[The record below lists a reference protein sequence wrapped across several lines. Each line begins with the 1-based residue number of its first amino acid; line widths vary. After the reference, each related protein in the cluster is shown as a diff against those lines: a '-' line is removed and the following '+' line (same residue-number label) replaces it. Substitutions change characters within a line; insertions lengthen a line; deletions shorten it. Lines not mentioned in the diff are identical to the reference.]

1 MTYGITGN
9 TLKPGLWK
17 PAADLI
23 HWMDTRGIP
32 VCMHTSVAEGLI
44 EQNLLDHTACEG
56 RSYDDLAG
64 HVDMLLSF
72 GGDGTMLRT
81 AHQVAG
87 REIPILGVNIG
98 RLGFLAEV
106 EASSVQDAIVAIEEG
121 RCRVEKRS
129 VLEAFVEHDGHAETT
144 FALNEVVFS
153 RSGMTT
159 LMSIQVTVNGEYLN
173 TYWADGLIIASP
185 TGSTAYSLSAGGP
198 IVAPGSRVIV
208 ITPIAPH
215 TLTAR
220 PIVLPEHCVIQA
232 RVTGDG
238 LPYVFGTDGRSTLL
252 EHQESVVTIRRAT
265 HDVHLVKLPDQHYF
279 ATLRGKLMWGASKHN
294 FGV

>member
-1 MTYGITGN
+1 VRMQQ
-9 TLKPGLWK
+9 PV
-17 PAADLI
+17 AD
-23 HWMDTRGIP
+23 
-32 VCMHTSVAEGLI
+32 GLI
-44 EQNLLDHTACEG
+44 ERNLLDRTECDG
-56 RSYDDLAG
+56 RSHADLPG
-64 HVDMLLSF
+64 HVDILLSF

-87 REIPILGVNIG
+87 REVPILGVNIG

-106 EASSVQDAIVAIEEG
+106 EINSIHAAIEAIEEG
-121 RCRVEKRS
+121 RCRIEKRS
-129 VLEAFVEHDGHAETT
+129 VLEAFLEHDGHSETT

-159 LMSIQVTVNGEYLN
+159 LMSVQVTVDGEYLN

-198 IVAPGSRVIV
+198 IVAPGSKVIS

-220 PIVLPEHCVIQA
+220 PIILPEHCVIKA
-232 RVTGDG
+232 RVTGEG
-238 LPYVFGTDGRSTLL
+238 LPYVFAVDGRSMVL
-252 EHQESVVTIRRAT
+252 EHQESNVTIRRAR
-265 HDVHLVKLPDQHYF
+265 HDVRLVKLPDQHYF
-279 ATLRGKLMWGASKHN
+279 STLRGKLMWGASKHHPQ
-294 FGV
+294 GT